1 MGNEN
6 RYGFPVIFALGRSGR
21 RGGIL
26 TVVCGIAGIVRV
38 WNGVAEAVPSR
49 PRAENAFVTGSA
61 APHVCSNPEAIPEA
75 WLDALETG
83 IGHRG
88 PDGRGRYRDRA
99 RRADGRVVEVALV
112 HARMSILDADGG
124 RQPMVRRDRG
134 GEIALVFNGCVY
146 NHRELRRELSA
157 SGERFETD
165 HSDTEAML
173 RAYAVWGSNASVWAS
188 RLDGMFA
195 AALWDHARA
204 RVVLV
209 RDRAGEK
216 PLYAAALAGG
226 VFAFASTVPAL
237 LGLRRLIEPA
247 SGLDLDPALMIEWL
261 AMGSADRPPIR
272 GLTQVPPASVAVG
285 PGSSAGDF
293 STQAYWVPP
302 ARGHARRA
310 EPLTPDEV
318 DRLLGESVRA
328 RLDADVPLGCFLSGG
343 IDSPLVAAHAKRLA
357 GRLHTFTVRMP
368 DAAYDESAVARQ
380 IARRLGTIH
389 STLDCD
395 AKPAEDLVRLIEQLG
410 LPLGDS
416 SLLPTHWVS
425 RAAGRHVKVA
435 LTGDGGD
442 ELFGGYE
449 RYRAAPMLASARAAL
464 QLIPAWPGRR
474 AAPKSALSKLSR
486 LGDAARGW
494 GYVDLLAI
502 FGSRDLPR
510 LLGAAGPL
518 PSPVPDPRGDAPR
531 ADFTS
536 FLPAD
541 LLRKVDTAS
550 MAVPIEVRAPLLA
563 TAMIDAALSAPLDE
577 LMPKGRRKGLL
588 RQLAARHLPIDVIDR
603 PKSGFAIPV
612 SGWLRTDYGS
622 LRTLMRD
629 LLAAPDAFAPMDH
642 AVPIDRG
649 AVVRMMDEH
658 ARGSR
663 DHGQRLYAIT
673 AVAVWCRWLRRL
685 SAV

>member
-1 MGNEN
+1 MEF
-6 RYGFPVIFALGRSGR
+6 RCFFALGRGS
-21 RGGIL
+21 RGAGIL
-26 TVVCGIAGIVRV
+26 TRVCGIAGIVRV
-38 WNGVAEAVPSR
+38 REAVAGPSAAR
-49 PRAENAFVTGSA
+49 ARAENDSVTGSA
-61 APHVCSNPEAIPEA
+61 AAMKPTSVDADPVAIPEG
-75 WLDALETG
+75 WLDALASG
-83 IGHRG
+83 IAHRG
-88 PDGRGRYRDRA
+88 PDGTGRYRDRA
-99 RRADGRVVEVALV
+99 RRADGRIVEVGLV
-112 HARMSILDADGG
+112 HARMTILDAEGG

-134 GEIALVFNGCVY
+134 GETAIVFNGCVY
-146 NHRELRRELSA
+146 NHRELRRELAA

-173 RAYAVWGSNASVWAS
+173 RAYAVWGSNASRWAS

-195 AALWDHARA
+195 AAVWDRARA
-204 RVVLV
+204 RLVLA

-216 PLYAAALAGG
+216 PLYAATFAGG

-237 LGLRRLIEPA
+237 LALRRLVEPA
-247 SGLDLDPALMIEWL
+247 TPIEFDPALVIEWL
-261 AMGSADRPPIR
+261 ALGAADRPPIR
-272 GLTQVPPASVAVG
+272 GLTQVPPACVAIG
-285 PGSSAGDF
+285 PGSAPGEF
-293 STQAYWVPP
+293 STQPYWSPP
-302 ARGHARRA
+302 PRA
-310 EPLTPDEV
+310 PAGRPHPLTPDTI
-318 DRLLGESVRA
+318 DRLLEESVRA

-368 DAAYDESAVARQ
+368 DAAYDEAPVARQ
-380 IARRLGTIH
+380 IARRLGSTH
-389 STLDCD
+389 DTLDCD

-449 RYRAAPMLASARAAL
+449 RYRAAPILARARPAL
-464 QLIPAWPGRR
+464 RLVPSWPGRS
-474 AAPKSALSKLSR
+474 AQPKSLLSKLSR

-494 GYVDLLAI
+494 GYADLLAI

-510 LLGAAGPL
+510 LLGVSGPL
-518 PSPVPDPRGDAPR
+518 PPPVADPRDDAPR
-531 ADFTS
+531 ADFTTY
-536 FLPAD
+536 LPAD

-563 TAMIDAALSAPLDE
+563 TTILDAALSAPLAE
-577 LMPKGRRKGLL
+577 LMPRGRRKGLL
-588 RQLAARHLPIDVIDR
+588 RHLAARYLPIDVINR
-603 PKSGFAIPV
+603 PKSGFAIPI
-612 SGWLRTDYGS
+612 SGWLRTDFGS

-629 LLAAPDAFAPMDH
+629 LLAALDAFAPIDR
-642 AVPIDRG
+642 AVPIDPR
-649 AVVRMMDEH
+649 AVTRMMDEH
-658 ARGSR
+658 DCGSR

-673 AVAVWCRWLRRL
+673 AVAAWCRWLRRR
-685 SAV
+685 